1 MGDVPEQRREPRVV
15 LNAPV
20 RIATIDAER
29 DPGSGRAF
37 FRSCSEFCTNVS
49 RNGLFIRTAEPLEPG
64 RRLLVE
70 LKLPG
75 GRDVE
80 AVGRVAWVEKS
91 LAPGSDRGIGV
102 ELVGGAPEQLASLQA
117 FVARSAGRRRPAPDG
132 RRSVG

>member
-1 MGDVPEQRREPRVV
+1 VV

-29 DPGSGRAF
+29 DPGTGRAF
-37 FRSCSEFCTNVS
+37 FRSCSEFCANVS

-75 GRDVE
+75 GSDVE

-91 LAPGSDRGIGV
+91 LAPGTERGIGV

-117 FVARSAGRRRPAPDG
+117 FVARSARRHRPDPDG
-132 RRSVG
+132 TSSVG

>member
-1 MGDVPEQRREPRVV
+1 MRDDPEQRREPRVV

-20 RIATIDAER
+20 RIATIDPER
-29 DPGSGRAF
+29 DPGTGRAF

-80 AVGRVAWVEKS
+80 AVGRIAWVERS
-91 LAPGSDRGIGV
+91 LAPGTDRGVGV
-102 ELVGGAPEQLASLQA
+102 ELVGGTPEQLASLQA
-117 FVARSAGRRRPAPDG
+117 FVSHSARRRMRDPG
-132 RRSVG
+132 GTSSVG